1 MTLSIVSTSQ
11 APAAIGPYSQA
22 IKVDSLL
29 FVSGQLPLHPET
41 GLFVSSTI
49 EGQTSQCL
57 KNLEAILKEAGS
69 SLKHVA
75 KVNVYLKD
83 MNDFP
88 AMNAIY
94 AEVFGSHKPAR
105 AAVEVS
111 RLPKDAL
118 VEIECVAQIP

>member
-1 MTLSIVSTSQ
+1 MTLSVVSTSH

-41 GLFVSSTI
+41 GLFVSNTI